1 MMIQNFLR
9 LIRDIQRGECRSR
22 NLSNRILVSEDGLI
36 TWATLVAVLLLI
48 ALIGIVFN
56 VGRVSNDKLQS
67 QNAADSVAYSSS
79 LVHARAMNA
88 VTATNHMMGELTA
101 LHTMH
106 HAIGGQVLD
115 ERRRVG
121 NWVVNVLNIGIISTN
136 AGAWVAYGVGL
147 IPAFPGIP
155 VGIPNPPQS
164 YGPAL
169 DLPRGEATVYDS
181 KCMLKSKFPEQYVR
195 HIQGSW
201 EMIKGIG
208 LTYSWWPPTV
218 AKGWG
223 MIAKGQ
229 RQRAQANNAIRE
241 LVREYRFIIKL
252 EDFALRTLSVKRS
265 IPRLTDG
272 LWAYERLIVTGTPMM
287 VQQVASKTAEAN
299 GCVGEA
305 LGRPTAQN
313 IAISQSGLPVAGLPL
328 IQDPCRNPERT
339 QLMRATYPWVQEW
352 RWQILIAF
360 GAVAPQSRAMVFYEY
375 HSDRYS
381 KETSWKFVNQRGYR
395 LYVIEELDATSG
407 ARDKGTETWRRR
419 NFSRKA
425 DQMFA
430 LVGIARKENPPA
442 MSLYR
447 FFIPVANETPIATVA
462 QAMIYNVNEPKRWQR
477 KGSDL
482 ISLLLNRKPQ
492 PVQAWDTLAWTEGA
506 TEWKDGKSYFKWM
519 PLSELSWTLG
529 NLIVL
534 DIPFPPDIRIPLLG
548 GTPTPELRLNWQAKL
563 SPVSARNLSM
573 RILMTRDDKLKK
585 RMREQVLPTT
595 LAEQAG
601 VDLITH

>member
-1 MMIQNFLR
+1 MITNFSP
-9 LIRDIQRGECRSR
+9 LIRDIWQGECRSR

-115 ERRRVG
+115 ERRRANTDAVA
-121 NWVVNVLNIGIISTN
+121 VLNIGILSTHIV
-136 AGAWVAYGVGL
+136 AWSGYFMGLVPAAPGVL
-147 IPAFPGIP
+147 

-169 DLPRGEATVYDS
+169 DIPRGEATVHDS
-181 KCMLKSKFPEQYVR
+181 KCLLKYKIIEQY
-195 HIQGSW
+195 IKYTQGTSK
-201 EMIKGIG
+201 MIKGIG
-208 LTYSWWPPTV
+208 LTWSIWPPTV
-218 AKGWG
+218 TKGWS
-223 MIAKGQ
+223 MIAQGQ
-229 RQRAQANNAIRE
+229 KQRAEANKAIKE

-252 EDFALRTLSVKRS
+252 EDFALNTRSIKRS

-272 LWAYERLIVTGTPMM
+272 LWAYERSIVEIITPMQ
-287 VQQVASKTAEAN
+287 VNLVASKTAEAN
-299 GCVGEA
+299 GCVGET
-305 LGRPTAQN
+305 LGRP
-313 IAISQSGLPVAGLPL
+313 GRLVAGLPL
-328 IQDPCRNPERT
+328 IRDPCRNPERT

-352 RWQILIAF
+352 RWPILLAF
-360 GAVAPQSRAMVFYEY
+360 GVVAPQSRAMIFYEY

-381 KETSWKFVNQRGYR
+381 KETTRKFVNQSGYR
-395 LYVIEELDATSG
+395 LYVIEELDATSK

-419 NFSRKA
+419 DFSRKA

-462 QAMIYNVNEPKRWQR
+462 QAMIYNANEPKRWQR
-477 KGSDL
+477 KGFDL
-482 ISLLLNRKPQ
+482 ISLLLNRKAQ

-506 TEWKDGKSYFKWM
+506 TEWKDGKPYFSVI
-519 PLSELSWTLG
+519 PLPKNWKWTLG
-529 NLIVL
+529 NVL
-534 DIPFPPDIRIPLLG
+534 FFDFIAPPDVPIPLVRNTG
-548 GTPTPELRLNWQAKL
+548 PPTPQLRLNWQAKL

-573 RILMTRDDKLKK
+573 RILMTRDSKLRE
-585 RMREQVLPTT
+585 RMRDQVLPTT